1 LLVSLAGPAVGAPEE
16 DASARRDD
24 STGTGSEAA
33 GLSAD
38 TGAPSTATDL
48 DAADIVRRAMD
59 HYRGLSSRARMTMT
73 IHRPDWER
81 SLSLDAW
88 TRGDDHTLVRVTAPA
103 RDAGNATLTVEGN
116 MWTWSPGINRVIKIP
131 SSMMNQNWM
140 GSDFSNKDV
149 SKDAALVDEYDHR
162 LLDRERHEG
171 QTVYVIES
179 VPHEEAAVV
188 WGREVLRIRADWVLL
203 EQRFYDQA
211 GALVKTLVS
220 RDIRVMD
227 GRPVAAVMR
236 MGRVDR
242 PGEWTELHTRDV
254 DFDIALSDSLFTLSS
269 LRNPRQ

>member
-1 LLVSLAGPAVGAPEE
+1 MRGNRWPALTLLFFALLCGQSSLAAGDVAAETVTGEEAPV
-16 DASARRDD
+16 
-24 STGTGSEAA
+24 
-33 GLSAD
+33 
-38 TGAPSTATDL
+38 TDV

-59 HYRGLSSRARMTMT
+59 HYRGLSSRAEMTMT
-73 IHRPDWER
+73 IHRPDWQR

-103 RDAGNATLTVEGN
+103 RDAGNATLTVEGS

-162 LLDRERHEG
+162 LLDRESHEG
-171 QTVYVIES
+171 QLVYVIES

-188 WGREVLRIRADWVLL
+188 WGREVLRVRADWVLL
-203 EQRFYDQA
+203 EHRFYDQA

-242 PGEWTELHTRDV
+242 PEEWTELHTREV
-254 DFDIALSDSLFTLSS
+254 DFDVELSDGLFTLSS